1 MDEADEFFDCDND
14 DYGSQ
19 VNDAL
24 LDSLSAGMA
33 GKMEFTNFG
42 VGDSAMDDY
51 VGFLTPR

>member
-33 GKMEFTNFG
+33 GKNVACMKQESHAVRYG
-42 VGDSAMDDY
+42 
-51 VGFLTPR
+51 LCCR